1 MDVPTDYG
9 EIGRRKKCARDNN
22 VKKFIPAIEENWTH
36 IIVIGI
42 FGYLI
47 ILCDHQIKYTVGGG
61 TFIIKEYANYQC
73 IPYYR

>member
-42 FGYLI
+42 FGYLFSEI
-47 ILCDHQIKYTVGGG
+47 TLRNGGI
-61 TFIIKEYANYQC
+61 FIIQEYDNQQ
-73 IPYYR
+73 